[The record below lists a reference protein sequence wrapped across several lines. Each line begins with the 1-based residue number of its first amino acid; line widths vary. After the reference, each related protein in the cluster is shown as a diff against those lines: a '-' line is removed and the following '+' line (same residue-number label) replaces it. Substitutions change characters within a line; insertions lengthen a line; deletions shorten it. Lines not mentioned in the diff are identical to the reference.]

1 MERLTNRPGSPAPG
15 LDEALDR
22 LARFED
28 SYDEVVADQARVTVE
43 LERLRREGRTKTV
56 RFRELLG
63 RKLTNAYVLVLW
75 GKHGIS

>member
-1 MERLTNRPGSPAPG
+1 MERLTNRPGGPVPG
-15 LDEALDR
+15 IDEAIDR

-28 SYDEVVADQARVTVE
+28 AYDEVVADQERVTAE

-63 RKLTNAYVLVLW
+63 RKLTNTYLLVLW
-75 GKHGIS
+75 TKHGIS